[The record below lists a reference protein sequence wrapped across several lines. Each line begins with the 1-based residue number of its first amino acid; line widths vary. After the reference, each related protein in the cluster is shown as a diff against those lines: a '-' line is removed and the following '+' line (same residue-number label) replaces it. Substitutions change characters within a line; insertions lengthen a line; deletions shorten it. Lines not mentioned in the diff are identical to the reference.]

1 MPESGSHSAD
11 LFREVRQLTDMP
23 TRSGAYFRW
32 MFNVGVATLALGLL
46 LALGTACAGSA
57 GSAPTLV
64 PVETSA
70 SEAPTTSVE
79 RDPDVPQLPFPDNP
93 DPNACGIPTSY
104 GGSTAWLNGVYQG
117 QVVEPTVLLY
127 DSHERIHITG
137 AVPSGTEVQVEL
149 YQDNP
154 VLDFYFVRAETP
166 SGPQK
171 GWVPAPFLQ
180 FNPPPT

>member
-1 MPESGSHSAD
+1 
-11 LFREVRQLTDMP
+11 
-23 TRSGAYFRW
+23 
-32 MFNVGVATLALGLL
+32 MFYLGGATLGLGMLL
-46 LALGTACAGSA
+46 VLGTACAGSA
-57 GSAPTLV
+57 GSTTTPV
-64 PVETSA
+64 PFEIVA
-70 SEAPTTSVE
+70 SEASTTSVA

-104 GGSTAWLNGVYQG
+104 GGSIAWVSGVYQG

>member
-1 MPESGSHSAD
+1 
-11 LFREVRQLTDMP
+11 
-23 TRSGAYFRW
+23 
-32 MFNVGVATLALGLL
+32 MFKLGGATLGLGILL
-46 LALGTACAGSA
+46 VLGTACAGSA
-57 GSAPTLV
+57 GSAGSPTTPV
-64 PVETSA
+64 PFESA
-70 SEAPTTSVE
+70 VSEASTTSIA

-104 GGSTAWLNGVYQG
+104 GGSTAWVNGVYQG
-117 QVVEPTVLLY
+117 QVVEPTVSLY

-149 YQDNP
+149 YQANP

-166 SGPQK
+166 TGPQK

-180 FNPPPT
+180 FNPPPA